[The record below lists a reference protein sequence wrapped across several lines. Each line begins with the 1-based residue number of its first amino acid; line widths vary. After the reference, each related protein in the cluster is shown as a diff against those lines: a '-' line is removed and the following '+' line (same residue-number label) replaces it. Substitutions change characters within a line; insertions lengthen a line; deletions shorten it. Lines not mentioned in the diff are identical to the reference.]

1 MISRRHL
8 LQSAATGAGALAL
21 NALPTAR
28 LMAAAAGGLTFVSWG
43 GTTQDGQKTSW
54 ADPFAKQSGLSVL
67 QDGPTD
73 YGKLKAM
80 VDAGNTVW
88 DVVDVEGDYAFHAAD
103 AGLLEP
109 IDYSIIKKENLDPR
123 FSFDYGVGSFYY
135 SFVLGYNKD
144 AVGSKTPESWAD
156 IFDTTKFPGK
166 RSFWKWSSPGVLEM
180 ALLADGVPA
189 EKLYPLDLDRAFAK
203 LTSIKKDILWWASGA
218 ESQQQLASGEVALGK
233 FWNGRMYALAQSGAN
248 TGISWNQN
256 MALADILVVP
266 KGTKNKEA
274 AMKFLALATSPE
286 GQAAMA
292 NATAYAPINK
302 ASLPMI
308 DKKMTSTLPSEH
320 TDSQITLD
328 MRYWSKNR
336 DAIGERWYAWQAA

>member
-1 MISRRHL
+1 MITRRKL
-8 LQSAATGAGALAL
+8 LAGAGIGAMALGAG
-21 NALPTAR
+21 LPLSRAR
-28 LMAAAAGGLTFVSWG
+28 AAGSMTFVSWG
-43 GTTQDGQKTSW
+43 GTTQDAQKASW
-54 ADPFAKQSGLSVL
+54 ADPFTKASSVEVL

-80 VDAGNTVW
+80 VEAGNVVW
-88 DVVDVEGDYAFHAAD
+88 DVVDVEGDYAFQAAQL
-103 AGLLEP
+103 GLLEP
-109 IDYSIIKKENLDPR
+109 IDFSVVNKENLDPR
-123 FSFDYGVGSFYY
+123 FTFDYGVGSFYY

-144 AVGSKTPESWAD
+144 ALGGKTPEGWSA
-156 IFDTTKFPGK
+156 IFDTANFPGK

-189 EKLYPLDLDRAFAK
+189 DKLYPLDLDRAFAK
-203 LTSIKKDILWWASGA
+203 LDTIKQDILWWASGA

-233 FWNGRMYALAQSGAN
+233 FWNGRMFALNQSGAN
-248 TGISWNQN
+248 VGTSWAQN

-266 KGTKNKEA
+266 KGTKNKET
-274 AMKFLALATSPE
+274 AMKFLAYATSPE

-292 NATAYAPINK
+292 TATAYAPINTAAVPLLGK
-302 ASLPMI
+302 EMVAM
-308 DKKMTSTLPSEH
+308 LPSEH

-328 MRYWSKNR
+328 MQYWAKNR